1 MKTAVTIDD
10 VAHLAGVSPKTVSRV
25 VNGEANVREP
35 TRDAVRQAIAELG
48 YQPNLAAR
56 SLAASRSFLI
66 GLVTA
71 RLDNHYVREIH
82 TLAVRACRERGLHLI
97 VEEVDI
103 DDPGSIRQLE
113 HSIRQMRFEGVIL
126 TASVTDSAE
135 VLQVIER
142 TQIGCVRLSP
152 QADDRRF
159 DAVTS
164 DFEQGA
170 QLLARHLWEQGHRRI
185 AIATPAAGRQRTLRQ
200 ELIALGAAPHQIV
213 DVPLSWRKAPI
224 EAGRELGA
232 AVLALDPRPTAVF
245 AFNDEV
251 AAGLIGYAWE
261 HGVCVPKEL
270 SVVGYDDGE
279 PAKTVWPPLTTV
291 RQPLDEMLKAAV
303 ALLTEPRNG
312 GDGRKVICPVELI
325 ARRST
330 LAVV

>member
-35 TRDAVRQAIAELG
+35 TREAVRKAIAELG
-48 YQPNLAAR
+48 YRPNLAAR

-97 VEEVDI
+97 VEEIDI

-142 TQIGCVRLSP
+142 AQISCVRLS
-152 QADDRRF
+152 QHADDRRF

-170 QLLARHLWEQGHRRI
+170 QLLARHLWELGHRRI
-185 AIATPAAGRQRTLRQ
+185 ASAAVGRQRTLLRQ
-200 ELIALGAAPHQIV
+200 ELIALGADPRQIV
-213 DVPLSWRKAPI
+213 DVPLNWRKAPI

-261 HGVCVPKEL
+261 HGICVPKEL

-291 RQPLDEMLKAAV
+291 RQPLDEMLRAAV

-312 GDGRKVICPVELI
+312 GDGRKVVCPVELI

-330 LAVV
+330 QPVD

>member
-35 TRDAVRQAIAELG
+35 TREAVRKAIAELG
-48 YQPNLAAR
+48 YRPNLAAR

-97 VEEVDI
+97 VEEIDI

-142 TQIGCVRLSP
+142 AQISCVRLS
-152 QADDRRF
+152 QHADDRRF

-170 QLLARHLWEQGHRRI
+170 QLLARHLWELGHRRI
-185 AIATPAAGRQRTLRQ
+185 ASAAVGRQRTLLRQ
-200 ELIALGAAPHQIV
+200 ELIALGADPDQIV

-303 ALLTEPRNG
+303 VLLTEPRNG
-312 GDGRKVICPVELI
+312 GDGRKVVCPVELI

-330 LAVV
+330 QPVD